1 MTPLDLHRTVPQ
13 VEGMTR
19 DLDDGFDA
27 WRGRL
32 DRAAAVLRDPALS
45 GLDESEL
52 LHRIEA
58 AAPPR
63 RRVTWIVA
71 GTPGGLRPG
80 LAEATPAPPLP
91 SDYTVFATDGSQI
104 HVDRHGPAQC
114 YLINVGG
121 IRLRYGTSPE
131 AEIFGEPVLFGEPRD
146 MVWADPAGMKDET
159 VDEPLVGLLRTAME
173 ARALADRVEADAG
186 SEPAAALLDGS
197 LVLWQLARHPEHAR
211 DRILRDGLVEALTRL
226 REVSRRRPVA
236 VGSYISRPRAR
247 EVTNVVRVAACPH
260 DDVATSGCDNICGAG
275 IGKRECEGAVA
286 GLMDHDLFGELL
298 EVGERSRIFASASN
312 IVEEYEPHEVRFF
325 YLNVGD
331 EIARVE
337 TTQWVADDPESLDLL
352 HATVLDQCAKGRGY
366 PLALQEAHERA
377 VLTGADRRAFWALVE
392 GSMRRRGLSASGSRK
407 ARSKRSRAI

>member
-19 DLDDGFDA
+19 GLDDGFDA
-27 WRGRL
+27 WRSRL
-32 DRAAAVLRDPALS
+32 DRAAAMLRDPTSS
-45 GLDESEL
+45 GLAESEL

-91 SDYTVFATDGSQI
+91 ADYTAFATDGSQI
-104 HVDRHGPAQC
+104 HVDRHGSAHC

-121 IRLRYGTSPE
+121 VRLRYG
-131 AEIFGEPVLFGEPRD
+131 AEPDAELFGEPVLFSEPRD
-146 MVWADPAGMKDET
+146 MVWADPAGMQDAT
-159 VDEPLVGLLRTAME
+159 VDETLVGLLRTAME
-173 ARALADRVEADAG
+173 ARVLADRVEATAG
-186 SEPAAALLDGS
+186 AEPAAALLDGS
-197 LVLWQLARHPEHAR
+197 LVLWQLARHPEHVR
-211 DRILRDGLVEALTRL
+211 DRILRDGLVDALTRL
-226 REVSRRRPVA
+226 REVSRRRRFA

-247 EVTNVVRVAACPH
+247 EVTNVARVAACPH
-260 DDVATSGCDNICGAG
+260 DEVAATGCDNICGAG
-275 IGKRECEGAVA
+275 LGKRECEGAVA
-286 GLMDHDLFGELL
+286 GLMDRDLFAELL
-298 EVGERSRIFASASN
+298 GPGERSRVFASASS

-325 YLNVGD
+325 YVNVGD

-337 TTQWVADDPESLDLL
+337 TTQWVADEPDSLDLL
-352 HATVLDQCAKGRGY
+352 HAAVLDQCAKGRGY

-377 VLTGADRRAFWALVE
+377 VLTAADRRSFWALVE

-407 ARSKRSRAI
+407 AQSKRSRAI

>member
-1 MTPLDLHRTVPQ
+1 MTPLDLHRTVSQ

-19 DLDDGFDA
+19 GLDDGFDA

-32 DRAAAVLRDPALS
+32 DRAAAVLRDPTLS
-45 GLDESEL
+45 GLGESEL

-58 AAPPR
+58 AGPPR

-80 LAEATPAPPLP
+80 LADTVPAPPLP

-104 HVDRHGPAQC
+104 HLDRHEAAQC

-121 IRLRYGTSPE
+121 IRLRYG
-131 AEIFGEPVLFGEPRD
+131 AEPAAELFGEPVLFSEPRD

-173 ARALADRVEADAG
+173 AQALAGRVEADSG
-186 SEPAAALLDGS
+186 GEPVAALLDGS
-197 LVLWQLARHPEHAR
+197 LVLWQLSRHPEHVR
-211 DRILRDGLVEALTRL
+211 DRILRDGLVDALTRL
-226 REVSRRRPVA
+226 REVARRRPVA
-236 VGSYISRPRAR
+236 LGSYISRPGAR
-247 EVTNVVRVAACPH
+247 EVANVVRVAACPH
-260 DDVATSGCDNICGAG
+260 EDVATSGCDNICVKG

-286 GLMDHDLFGELL
+286 GLMDRDLFAELL
-298 EVGERSRIFASASN
+298 EPGERSRVFASASS

-325 YLNVGD
+325 YVNVGD

-337 TTQWVADDPESLDLL
+337 TTQWVADDPDSLDLL
-352 HATVLDQCAKGRGY
+352 HAAVLDQCTKGRGY

-377 VLTGADRRAFWALVE
+377 VVNAADRRAFWTLVE
-392 GSMRRRGLSASGSRK
+392 GSMRRRGLSTSGSRK